1 MIVLCIKQQNNNK
14 TTMIKNVEKAINDLG
29 IVCDPVDCVSIHDVV
44 KIVKYLD
51 KNGLI
56 TH

>member
-1 MIVLCIKQQNNNK
+1 MIKQ
-14 TTMIKNVEKAINDLG
+14 IEKAINDLG
-29 IVCDPVDCVSIHDVV
+29 IVCDPVDCVSINDVG

-56 TH
+56 TYQTPFCSCG

>member
-1 MIVLCIKQQNNNK
+1 MF
-14 TTMIKNVEKAINDLG
+14 KNVEKAINDLG
-29 IVCDPVDCVSIHDVV
+29 IVCDPVDHVSIHDVV

>member
-1 MIVLCIKQQNNNK
+1 ML
-14 TTMIKNVEKAINDLG
+14 KNVEKAINDLG
-29 IVCDPVDCVSIHDVV
+29 IVCAPVDHVSIHDVV

-56 TH
+56 IH

>member
-1 MIVLCIKQQNNNK
+1 
-14 TTMIKNVEKAINDLG
+14 MIKNVEKAINDLG

-56 TH
+56 TYQTPFRSCREGY